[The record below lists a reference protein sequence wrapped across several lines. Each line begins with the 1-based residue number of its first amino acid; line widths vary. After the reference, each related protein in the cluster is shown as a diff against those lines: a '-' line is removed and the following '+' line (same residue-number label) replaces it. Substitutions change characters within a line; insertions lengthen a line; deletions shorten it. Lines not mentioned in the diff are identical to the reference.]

1 LAWFKLKCLH
11 DRFEHSGFKIE
22 MDTNSTASTNAV
34 IIPIHGSQDQQ
45 FHYGWAL
52 MAMLAALVIAWALR
66 KVFWQKD
73 SN

>member
-1 LAWFKLKCLH
+1 
-11 DRFEHSGFKIE
+11 